1 LTVNRQRFGFNC
13 PDGDETLAHWVTS
26 PSARGQ
32 GEAVLNRARRI
43 ASGQS
48 DGPQMSG
55 AVRRPARRIASGQSD
70 GPQMSGAVRRPARQ
84 TGVLPGGGN
93 LTGHA
98 HCVPALGPWARWH
111 FEWGRAN
118 APASPVRPAAAK

>member
-32 GEAVLNRARRI
+32 GEAVLNR
-43 ASGQS
+43 
-48 DGPQMSG
+48 
-55 AVRRPARRIASGQSD
+55 ARRIASGQSD